1 MISKT
6 DNPIF
11 AALDTDDLG
20 RAKMLADSLVGAV
33 GGIKLGKQFFTAH
46 GPQGVNEVRPDGMPL
61 FLDVKFHDIPN
72 TVAGGIASA
81 AKFMRPDLI
90 TIHAGGGAA
99 MVRAARDAA
108 EANAWDGGR
117 SHILAVTVLTSMS
130 DEDIAAQ
137 AITGSARDHVL
148 RLGELALNAGA
159 DGLVCSPLEIEPLR
173 AALGD
178 DALLV
183 TPGIRPAG
191 SDVGDQKRVMTPDEA
206 MALGAS
212 YLVIGRPITGADD
225 PASTAREIAGSLG

>member
-72 TVAGGIASA
+72 TVAGGISSA

-148 RLGELALNAGA
+148 RLGELALKAGA

-212 YLVIGRPITGADD
+212 YLVIGRPITGAND
-225 PASTAREIAGSLG
+225 PAAAAREIAGSLG